1 MASRRDANVEVV
13 IRQVAVVE
21 TFSPPKER
29 GPRIYV
35 YLTNLG
41 LPRIPHSELRVPQFR
56 TPPSRCS
63 LNSDI
68 IQDRHGRPFKYPLFL
83 VLGNVQSFYG

>member
-1 MASRRDANVEVV
+1 VASPQDVNVEVL
-13 IRQVAVVE
+13 IRQVAHVE
-21 TFSPPKER
+21 TFSPSKER
-29 GPRIYV
+29 ATRIHV

-41 LPRIPHSELRVPQFR
+41 PLRIPHSEHRVPQFR
-56 TPPSRCS
+56 TSHSPGA